1 MLCQGFVVPPASQVP
16 ALLTPAFPATEYVA
30 SVSATEPSQD
40 WQLGVGSPPWGRD
53 GVQAGGI
60 WIFWCW
66 LASVFQLWLLGV
78 FFSSSTNALL
88 IMKAGGKGLQ
98 QCWFWWDGR
107 CMLLIEVG
115 SSVKKLL
122 VPGCAFTTNGT
133 VLVLHI
139 WLFCPFCCRCAWL
152 GALPWALLCAS
163 SFFVM
168 LRITG
173 QKGAALVRGSWWG
186 LRENDCALVG
196 VGDCEIPGYVSYSW
210 FALKWLRKLLSATHS
225 SKVSEEHLAG
235 WSYCT
240 ETLLFPHL
248 LSLIWPFW
256 YRFVCKPLREAFS
269 LFLPAACKALKWAFF
284 PDVSPGAAPSAGDCV
299 IFTFSQPGTG
309 ALHSTTVLFYCA
321 GKVLSEGIAAHT
333 TLGPWKR
340 FQGDGNY
347 DFITV
352 LFSMAVIKNLHG
364 SAENY

>member
-1 MLCQGFVVPPASQVP
+1 MGQSWCCTSDSSAHFAADVLGWVP
-16 ALLTPAFPATEYVA
+16 
-30 SVSATEPSQD
+30 
-40 WQLGVGSPPWGRD
+40 
-53 GVQAGGI
+53 
-60 WIFWCW
+60 C
-66 LASVFQLWLLGV
+66 
-78 FFSSSTNALL
+78 
-88 IMKAGGKGLQ
+88 
-98 QCWFWWDGR
+98 
-107 CMLLIEVG
+107 
-115 SSVKKLL
+115 
-122 VPGCAFTTNGT
+122 
-133 VLVLHI
+133 
-139 WLFCPFCCRCAWL
+139 
-152 GALPWALLCAS
+152 LCAS

-196 VGDCEIPGYVSYSW
+196 IGDCEIPGYVLYSW

-284 PDVSPGAAPSAGDCV
+284 PDVSPGAAPSAGGCV

-321 GKVLSEGIAAHT
+321 GEVLSEGIAAHT
-333 TLGPWKR
+333 TLGPGKDFKVMETMILSLSCSLWLSSRIYTDQQKIISRAQINYRSRKGSMSQKWGSYSLPCQKWALKIKVLSDQKLRYKVSQWHLLLVCEHEVGWWEERNLCLFKRELWKKS
-340 FQGDGNY
+340 
-347 DFITV
+347 
-352 LFSMAVIKNLHG
+352 LKAVTGTQHG
-364 SAENY
+364 AD